1 MIRSLPESIINT
13 RPLVFLCGPYYDE
26 QDTRDRRRILR
37 LTLGDKKTNY
47 GETIVIPFALII
59 DNLISTVRTGE
70 NSIPGYI
77 KLSLLEEIIASCA
90 YKNYVFVDTM
100 STALELGL
108 FSNSLSQNSTTA
120 FLPSDYG
127 LFKPSIGGFFRDTI
141 DKSSNI
147 TECIYVG
154 KRINK
159 YTKNPDGKTIKVHE
173 NLIGFRGK
181 TLPKAI
187 KKQIAQDFISDNDKF
202 LVRIDFSDVLT
213 ENSKILFHITSD
225 ILLFVVPPA
234 ILLYLVNR
242 YKKIETIQEVLFTYF
257 IRHYSN
263 KSTDYKRFIINQRR
277 GLLKIQIETPFKENA
292 EIVIK
297 HILYLIER
305 IANIETRTRY
315 KNLEYKAFNFSFYR
329 NDISFFDLVGFT
341 VNEIDEINDFGNR
354 MGRATRKKHI
364 TINGKSRK
372 ITMYA
377 GNNEGFQL
385 RQMNTKIKN
394 ELESLVEIHPRAF
407 AYRKNHSTMQCIRQH
422 INSFYFLKID
432 IHDFFGSVSKR
443 IMKQLL
449 KMHLSNDKNKCFEE
463 WKNNRRTMNPGK
475 TKSIRYL
482 RKNSLVDNWEGLTAI
497 LSLCFVNGHL
507 PLGLTSSPWLSNVYM
522 YFFDEWITTRFP
534 NLIYTRYSDDML
546 ISSEEPFDTIKVYE
560 AVRGELQML
569 NLEINEKKIQ
579 NLHLAQDGDHVKFL
593 GLNIIRKES
602 QNFISVGKKYIRETC
617 LLISQDMQKN
627 SNNCSPQTVGRVKYI
642 KYISENDYKYLKEFF
657 EYKNHSNSDIIDRF
671 FD

>member
-1 MIRSLPESIINT
+1 MIRFLPESIINA
-13 RPLVFLCGPYYDE
+13 RPLVFLCGPFYDE

-37 LTLGDKKTNY
+37 ISLGNIATNY
-47 GETIVIPFALII
+47 GKTSVIPFALII
-59 DNLISTVRTGE
+59 DNLITTVRTGG
-70 NSIPGYI
+70 SSVPDYI

-154 KRINK
+154 KRINI
-159 YTKNPDGKTIKVHE
+159 YTKNTDGKTIKVHE

-242 YKKIETIQEVLFTYF
+242 YKKVETIQEVLFKYF
-257 IRHYSN
+257 IRHYSK
-263 KSTDYKRFIINQRR
+263 KSTDFTRFIIDQRR

-305 IANIETRTRY
+305 IAKIETPTKY
-315 KNLEYKAFNFSFYR
+315 KNLEYKELDFSIYR
-329 NDISFFDLVGFT
+329 NDISFFDLFGFT
-341 VNEIDEINDFGNR
+341 VNEVDEINDLGNR
-354 MGRATRKKHI
+354 MGRATRRKHV

-385 RQMNTKIKN
+385 RQINTKIKN
-394 ELESLVEIHPRAF
+394 TLESIIEIHPRAF
-407 AYRKNHSTMQCIRQH
+407 AYRKKHSTIQCIRQH
-422 INSFYFLKID
+422 INSSFFLKID

-449 KMHLSNDKNKCFEE
+449 KMQLSNDKYKLYEE
-463 WKNNRRTMNPGK
+463 WKKNRRSINPGK
-475 TKSIRYL
+475 SIRFS
-482 RKNSLVDNWEGLTAI
+482 RINSLVDNWEGLTSI
-497 LSLCFVNGHL
+497 ISLCFVNGHL
-507 PLGLTSSPWLSNVYM
+507 PLGLTSSPCLSNAYM

-546 ISSEEPFDTIKVYE
+546 ISSEEPFDTIEVYE
-560 AVRGELQML
+560 AVRGELQKI
-569 NLEINEKKIQ
+569 NLSINEKKMQ
-579 NLHLAQDGDHVKFL
+579 FLQLAQNGDHVKFL
-593 GLNIIRKES
+593 GLNIIRKGRK
-602 QNFISVGKKYIRETC
+602 NCISVGKQYIRETC
-617 LLISQDMQKN
+617 LLFSQETLELARKCSQKT
-627 SNNCSPQTVGRVKYI
+627 CGRI
-642 KYISENDYKYLKEFF
+642 KYIRYISEEDYRYLKELF
-657 EYKNHSNSDIIDRF
+657 EIKNHRQSEIIEMLF
-671 FD
+671 E